1 MQGAKGE
8 GQRQAMHAR
17 GNNTT
22 IVMLMAVI
30 ASVVLMVV
38 AALAAP
44 FVQRDVIMV
53 GAALPAYAPMSRT
66 NVSNAFMSAVNK
78 REIWMWDPWSGDNV
92 AGENDVELDGWNP
105 VPARRSPYGTRVR
118 APAARAKRRW
128 AAPMIVWNRAAATPN
143 ASLAPVMVR
152 WAPADQKAAELAL
165 ILLEALDTPLCK
177 MLPEGAAVP

>member
-128 AAPMIVWNRAAATPN
+128 AAPTIVWDRAAVKPN
-143 ASLAPVMVR
+143 AVSAWWRRAPVDQEAAVLAP
-152 WAPADQKAAELAL
+152 

-177 MLPEGAAVP
+177 LLPEGAAVP

>member
-1 MQGAKGE
+1 MI
-8 GQRQAMHAR
+8 M
-17 GNNTT
+17 T
-22 IVMLMAVI
+22 
-30 ASVVLMVV
+30 VVLMVV
-38 AALAAP
+38 AALTAS
-44 FVQRDVIMV
+44 FVQLDVIMV
-53 GAALPAYAPMSRT
+53 GTDLRTLSAYAPMSRT
-66 NVSNAFMSAVNK
+66 TVNNAFMSAVNN
-78 REIWMWDPWSGDNV
+78 RELWMWDPWSGDNV
-92 AGENDVELDGWNP
+92 SGEDDVELDGWNL

-177 MLPEGAAVP
+177 MLLEGAAEPSWAW